1 MKLRITVSAF
11 FLVAIF
17 PAILFAQRS
26 PVPNPKP
33 IKIASGDDLSGLFAD
48 LDKFMQGE
56 TATKPQQQQQPSRA
70 RVVPVNRPVVT
81 VPSAPPSPGSASIFQ
96 LEREAFSLIN
106 RQRAAQGLPSL
117 LWSEEVA
124 RVARIHSQN
133 MANYKFFSHQG
144 LDGRMVNDRADSVG
158 LNKWRAISENIAFMR
173 GYANPVEFAVQKWM
187 ESPGHRRNL
196 LGQSWRETAV
206 GVAIA
211 PDGSYYFTQVFL
223 ERR

>member
-11 FLVAIF
+11 FLVAVF

-33 IKIASGDDLSGLFAD
+33 VKIASGDDLSGLFAD

-56 TATKPQQQQQPSRA
+56 TETKPRQQQPSRA
-70 RVVPVNRPVVT
+70 RVVSERRPVVT
-81 VPSAPPSPGSASIFQ
+81 VPSAPPSPGSSTIQQ
-96 LEREAFSLIN
+96 LEREAFALIN
-106 RQRAAQGLPSL
+106 RQRASQGLPSL

-124 RVARIHSQN
+124 RVARVHSQN

-158 LNKWRAISENIAFMR
+158 LTKWRAISENIAFMR
-173 GYANPVEFAVQKWM
+173 GYSNPADFAVQKWM

>member
-1 MKLRITVSAF
+1 MKLRITVSVF
-11 FLVAIF
+11 FLVAVF
-17 PAILFAQRS
+17 PALLFAQRS

-33 IKIASGDDLSGLFAD
+33 VKIASGDDLSGLFAD

-56 TATKPQQQQQPSRA
+56 TAATPQQPQPSRA
-70 RVVPVNRPVVT
+70 RVVPVSRPVVT
-81 VPSAPPSPGSASIFQ
+81 VPSAPPSPGSPAILQ
-96 LEREAFSLIN
+96 LEREAFALIN
-106 RQRAAQGLPSL
+106 RQRAAQGLPTL

-124 RVARIHSQN
+124 RVARMHSQS
-133 MANYKFFSHQG
+133 MANFKYFSHQG

-158 LNKWRAISENIAFMR
+158 LTKWRAISENIAFMR
-173 GYANPVEFAVQKWM
+173 GYANPAEFAVQKWM

-196 LGQSWRETAV
+196 LGQTWKETAV
-206 GVAIA
+206 GVAVA